1 MCGIAAII
9 DYAKIEPKVED
20 IKSMTNLLAHR
31 GPDGE
36 GFFIGGGVALGHRRL
51 AIIDTDPRSN
61 QPMHRSRLHLVF
73 NGMIYNY
80 LEIKEELSTLG
91 ATFSTTSD
99 TKVILAAYNQ

>member
-36 GFFIGGGVALGHRRL
+36 GFYIGGGVAFVGFRASSRP
-51 AIIDTDPRSN
+51 PRSTAPN
-61 QPMHRSRLHLVF
+61 PSR
-73 NGMIYNY
+73 
-80 LEIKEELSTLG
+80 
-91 ATFSTTSD
+91 
-99 TKVILAAYNQ
+99 